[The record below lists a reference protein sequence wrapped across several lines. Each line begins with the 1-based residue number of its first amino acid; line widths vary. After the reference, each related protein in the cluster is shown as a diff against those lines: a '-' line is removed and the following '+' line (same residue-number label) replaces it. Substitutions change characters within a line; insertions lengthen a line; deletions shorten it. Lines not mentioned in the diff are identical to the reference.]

1 MKYNYLVFILL
12 FFALACK
19 QQKTPE
25 EVMQFEI
32 AKMEE
37 NLSQNAMSLNEAN
50 GFEMLKKYDLYVQ
63 KFPQDTLVPAL
74 LFKSGELAMTIKA
87 TNKALFYFNKLQNNF
102 PDYKNTP
109 YSVFLQAFL
118 YESQMNDTA
127 KAREYYNLF
136 ISKYPNHSLV
146 KDAKASINMLGKDL
160 NEIIK
165 EFEAKNK
172 E

>member
-1 MKYNYLVFILL
+1 ML
-12 FFALACK
+12 FR
-19 QQKTPE
+19 
-25 EVMQFEI
+25 
-32 AKMEE
+32 
-37 NLSQNAMSLNEAN
+37 S
-50 GFEMLKKYDLYVQ
+50 
-63 KFPQDTLVPAL
+63 
-74 LFKSGELAMTIKA
+74 IKA

-136 ISKYPNHSLV
+136 ISKYPNHNLV